1 MLRFSF
7 VAVPALV
14 LIAAA
19 CADSGTP
26 PTVPSSSQSV
36 ADRSNGSTA
45 GTANADKDDDDKD
58 DARTVRMRDDC
69 DPASFDAALHDPNA
83 CVGKGKTTFDN
94 FIAELTRSQ
103 VAHKWRFQPTH
114 IELDRGATLTALNKG
129 GEVHTFT
136 RVAKFGGG
144 VVPILN
150 TLSGNTDVAP
160 ECTKL
165 EADDMVAPGAMY
177 TAELSMDKLQHFQ
190 CCIHPWM
197 RADVRLKHGDHDDH
211 DDDGK

>member
-1 MLRFSF
+1 MLRFNLF
-7 VAVPALV
+7 VVPAL
-14 LIAAA
+14 LIVAA
-19 CADSGTP
+19 CAESGSA
-26 PTVPSSSQSV
+26 PTVPSSASPSLS
-36 ADRSNGSTA
+36 DRSNTNA
-45 GTANADKDDDDKD
+45 NTANGDQDDDREDV
-58 DARTVRMRDDC
+58 RTVRMLDDC
-69 DPASFDAALHDPNA
+69 DPTSFDAALQDPNA
-83 CVGKGKTTFDN
+83 CVGKGKTTFDK

-103 VAHKWRFQPTH
+103 VAQKWRFQPNH
-114 IELDRGATLTALNKG
+114 FELERGATLIAVNKG

-160 ECTKL
+160 ECTAL
-165 EADDMVAPGAMY
+165 EADDMVAPGATY

-211 DDDGK
+211 GN

>member
-14 LIAAA
+14 VLVAA
-19 CADSGTP
+19 CADSGAP
-26 PTVPSSSQSV
+26 PTVPSSTSASLS
-36 ADRSNGSTA
+36 DRSNGSATNA
-45 GTANADKDDDDKD
+45 SNANNDDDDRD
-58 DARTVRMRDDC
+58 GARTVRILDDC
-69 DPASFDAALHDPNA
+69 DPTSFDAALQNPNA
-83 CVGKGKTTFDN
+83 CVGKGKTTFDT

-103 VAHKWRFQPTH
+103 VAQKWRFQPNH
-114 IELDRGATLTALNKG
+114 VELDRGATLVAINKG

-150 TLSGNTDVAP
+150 RLSGNPDVAP

-165 EADDMVAPGAMY
+165 EADDMVAPGATY

-197 RADVRLKHGDHDDH
+197 RADVRLKHGDHDDG
-211 DDDGK
+211 DK

>member
-7 VAVPALV
+7 VTVPALA
-14 LIAAA
+14 LIIAA
-19 CADSGTP
+19 CADSNAP
-26 PTVPSSSQSV
+26 IAPSSGSPSLS
-36 ADRSNGSTA
+36 DRSSGNTSTA
-45 GTANADKDDDDKD
+45 NGDKDDDDRE
-58 DARTVRMRDDC
+58 DARTVRMHDDC
-69 DPASFDAALHDPNA
+69 DPASFDAALQNPNA
-83 CVGKGKTTFDN
+83 CIGKGKTTFDN

-103 VAHKWRFQPTH
+103 VAQKWRFQPKH
-114 IELDRGATLTALNKG
+114 IELERGATLTAINKG

-150 TLSGNTDVAP
+150 TLSGNPDVAP
-160 ECTKL
+160 ECTTL
-165 EADDMVAPGAMY
+165 EADDMVAPGATY
-177 TAELSMDKLQHFQ
+177 TAELNMDRLQHFQ

-211 DDDGK
+211 GN

>member
-7 VAVPALV
+7 VTVPALA
-14 LIAAA
+14 LIIAG
-19 CADSGTP
+19 CADSNAP
-26 PTVPSSSQSV
+26 IAPSSGSPSLS
-36 ADRSNGSTA
+36 DRSSGNTSTA
-45 GTANADKDDDDKD
+45 NGDKDDDRE
-58 DARTVRMRDDC
+58 DARTVRMHDDC
-69 DPASFDAALHDPNA
+69 DPASFDAALQNPNA
-83 CVGKGKTTFDN
+83 CIGKGKTTFDT

-103 VAHKWRFQPTH
+103 VAQKWRFQPKH
-114 IELDRGATLTALNKG
+114 IELERGATLTAINKG

-150 TLSGNTDVAP
+150 TLSGNPDVAP
-160 ECTKL
+160 ECTTL
-165 EADDMVAPGAMY
+165 EADDMVAPGATY
-177 TAELSMDKLQHFQ
+177 TAELNMDRLQHFQ

-211 DDDGK
+211 GN

>member
-7 VAVPALV
+7 VAVLV
-14 LIAAA
+14 LVLVVAG
-19 CADSGTP
+19 CADSGAP
-26 PTVPSSSQSV
+26 PTVPSSASPSLS
-36 ADRSNGSTA
+36 DRSD
-45 GTANADKDDDDKD
+45 GTANTANGDKNDEDRD
-58 DARTVRMRDDC
+58 DARTVRMLDDC
-69 DPASFDAALHDPNA
+69 DPASFDAALQDPNA
-83 CVGKGKTTFDN
+83 CVGKGKTTFDR

-103 VAHKWRFQPTH
+103 VAQQWRFQPNH
-114 IELDRGATLTALNKG
+114 VELDRGATLTAVNKG

-144 VVPILN
+144 VVPLLN
-150 TLSGNTDVAP
+150 TLSGNPDVAP

-211 DDDGK
+211 DK

>member
-1 MLRFSF
+1 MLRF

-14 LIAAA
+14 LMAAA
-19 CADSGTP
+19 CADSANS
-26 PTVPSSSQSV
+26 PTVPSSPVSSV
-36 ADRSNGSTA
+36 SDRSNASPTSTA
-45 GTANADKDDDDKD
+45 KGDNDDGG
-58 DARTVRMRDDC
+58 DARAVRMLDDC
-69 DPASFDAALHDPNA
+69 DPTSFDAALQDPNA
-83 CVGKGKTTFDN
+83 CVGKGKTTFDK

-103 VAHKWRFQPTH
+103 VAQKWRFQPNH
-114 IELDRGATLTALNKG
+114 VELDRGATLIAVNKG

-160 ECTKL
+160 ECTTL
-165 EADDMVAPGAMY
+165 AADDMVAPGAMY

-197 RADVRLKHGDHDDH
+197 RADVRLKHGDHDD
-211 DDDGK
+211 DGK

>member
-1 MLRFSF
+1 MLRFNF

-14 LIAAA
+14 LIVAA
-19 CADSGTP
+19 CADSGAP
-26 PTVPSSSQSV
+26 PTVPSAASPSLSDQ
-36 ADRSNGSTA
+36 SNGN
-45 GTANADKDDDDKD
+45 ANAANGDKNDDDRDG
-58 DARTVRMRDDC
+58 ARTVRILDDC
-69 DPASFDAALHDPNA
+69 DPASFDAALQSPNA
-83 CVGKGKTTFDN
+83 CVGKGKTTFDK

-103 VAHKWRFQPTH
+103 VAQKWRFQPNH
-114 IELDRGATLTALNKG
+114 VELDRGATLIAVNKG

-144 VVPILN
+144 VVPLLN
-150 TLSGNTDVAP
+150 TLSGNPDVAP

-165 EADDMVAPGAMY
+165 EADDMVASGATY

-211 DDDGK
+211 DK